1 MSKKPVVQ
9 ALTVTASAVVTV
21 SVLNTLAGVMNL
33 NAPAQAQGQPN
44 YQEQPLYTFEG
55 DKRMTG
61 SRPPGPGM
69 QEYNWNGAQPTS
81 GDAPGKV
88 VSIRPGSNTKSDAK
102 NATTVVQ
109 LVGPDG
115 KLQYKS
121 VKFCGELFSNTNA
134 TMSTVVRDKD
144 GGVREYS
151 WVKKKVAEKP
161 KGPECHINYGI
172 KQY

>member
-9 ALTVTASAVVTV
+9 TITVTVSAALTVSL
-21 SVLNTLAGVMNL
+21 LNALAGVLNL
-33 NAPAQAQGQPN
+33 NAPAQAQGQN
-44 YQEQPLYTFEG
+44 YQEQPTYTFEG

-61 SRPPGPGM
+61 SRPPAAGM
-69 QEYNWNGAQPTS
+69 QEYTWNGDQPTR

-88 VSIRPGSNTKSDAK
+88 VSIRPGSNTKSDSK
-102 NATTVVQ
+102 TATTVVQ

-151 WVKKKVAEKP
+151 WVKKRVAEKP
-161 KGPECHINYGI
+161 KGPECHINYGT